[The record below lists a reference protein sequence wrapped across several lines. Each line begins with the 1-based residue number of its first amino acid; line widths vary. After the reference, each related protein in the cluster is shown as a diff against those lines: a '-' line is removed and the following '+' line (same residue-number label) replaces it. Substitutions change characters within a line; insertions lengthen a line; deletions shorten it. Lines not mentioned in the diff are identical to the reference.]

1 MPTFSELLR
10 ELPDE
15 TREMLKGVWEALP
28 PEDRRD
34 LQSIFTSFPSDP
46 NLLKIL
52 LRMSLSQFKLAFGQ
66 KRAVA
71 VVGPANVGKSTLYNQ
86 MVRSKEDLAAVSPL
100 PGTTRASQQADAG
113 LFTIVDTPG
122 ADAVGEVGE
131 REKSLALEAAS
142 KADFLIVM
150 FDAIQGVKRTE
161 QELFDELTGLNK
173 PYVVVLNKIDLVKR
187 DADKVVERASADLR
201 LKPEQVLPISAKEGK
216 QVGKVLMAIAAAEPS
231 IVAALGS
238 ALPAYRWQL
247 AWRAIASAASVAAVI
262 ALAPLPVVDFAP
274 LVVTQSMMV
283 LGIARI
289 YNYKITLERAREL
302 IATFG
307 LGYLGRTVFQ
317 ELSKLGGPP
326 GWLLAAAVASS
337 TTVVMGYAAVV
348 WFERGEKLSSQ
359 TLKAITRKVTSDLLG
374 SIKSLGKRRPRREEL
389 QESIRSA
396 LENSPIANDPS
407 AFEQD
412 PTSGSDKIA
421 EEREE

>member
-1 MPTFSELLR
+1 
-10 ELPDE
+10 
-15 TREMLKGVWEALP
+15 
-28 PEDRRD
+28 
-34 LQSIFTSFPSDP
+34 
-46 NLLKIL
+46 
-52 LRMSLSQFKLAFGQ
+52 
-66 KRAVA
+66 
-71 VVGPANVGKSTLYNQ
+71 
-86 MVRSKEDLAAVSPL
+86 
-100 PGTTRASQQADAG
+100 
-113 LFTIVDTPG
+113 
-122 ADAVGEVGE
+122 
-131 REKSLALEAAS
+131 
-142 KADFLIVM
+142 
-150 FDAIQGVKRTE
+150 
-161 QELFDELTGLNK
+161 
-173 PYVVVLNKIDLVKR
+173 VVVLNKIDLVKR
-187 DADKVVERASADLR
+187 DADKVVERAAADLR

-302 IATFG
+302 VATFG

-337 TTVVMGYAAVV
+337 TTVVMGYAAAV

-359 TLKAITRKVTSDLLG
+359 TLKAITRKVTGDLLG
-374 SIKSLGKRRPRREEL
+374 SMKSLGKRRPRRKEL

-396 LENSPIANDPS
+396 LENSPIADDPS
-407 AFEQD
+407 ALEQD
-412 PTSGSDKIA
+412 IASGSDGIA